1 MALLMKNTIKK
12 QRYICNTISD
22 IGEAYGGERGGTY
35 FINE

>member
-22 IGEAYGGERGGTY
+22 TGDVYGGEYEATY